1 MDKTTLVIG
10 ASTKEERYSFKAIKK
25 LREKGHSVYAQAL
38 KPGQVDDVNF
48 DTEKKLY
55 EKLHTV
61 TLYIGPAHQGDLE
74 EYIESLKPQRV
85 IFNPGTENPALEK
98 SLQNKGI
105 EVLEACTLVLL
116 STHQF

>member
-1 MDKTTLVIG
+1 MNKPTLVIG
-10 ASTKEERYSFKAIKK
+10 ASAKEERYSFKAIKK

-38 KPGQVDDVNF
+38 KPGTVEGVDF

-55 EKLHTV
+55 KELHTV
-61 TLYIGPAHQGDLE
+61 TLYVGPAHQSDLE
-74 EYIESLKPQRV
+74 EYIERLKPQRV

-98 SLQNKGI
+98 NLQDKGM

-116 STHQF
+116 STHQY